1 MKELTTAV
9 SKVVDWH
16 ALGLQLDLTMS
27 QLHDIHVTYH
37 VYGVERIKAEIF
49 SVWLRSS
56 PKASWAD
63 LITAL
68 KTMGEVAVASEI
80 EASCSVSSLTTG
92 NA

>member
-1 MKELTTAV
+1 
-9 SKVVDWH
+9 
-16 ALGLQLDLTMS
+16 MS
-27 QLHDIHVTYH
+27 QLNDIHVTYH
-37 VYGVERIKAEIF
+37 VHGVERIKAEMF
-49 SVWLRSS
+49 SVWLRSY

-80 EASCSVSSLTTG
+80 EVRCSGNSLTTS